1 MNTSKPESLRLF
13 LRCGVL
19 LLLLYFTWRMLL
31 LSLPYLA
38 FQDGVAFLRIKQS
51 VIHLPWWKAAFYV
64 HVLTSIFVLLSGF
77 TQFSTRILQ
86 NYPQVH
92 RWVGRSYVFIILALT
107 GPAGLLLAI
116 VANGGWLS
124 QLAFTILAVLW
135 WWFTWRAWRTILRG
149 QTQQHR
155 AFMIR
160 SFALTLS
167 AVTLRAW
174 KWGIVLLWAPP
185 PMDPYRLVAWLGWV
199 PNLLFAEWLIRSRRP
214 TQA

>member
-1 MNTSKPESLRLF
+1 
-13 LRCGVL
+13 
-19 LLLLYFTWRMLL
+19 MLL

-64 HVLTSIFVLLSGF
+64 HVLTSIFVLLAGF

-149 QTQQHR
+149 QTQEHH

-185 PMDPYRLVAWLGWV
+185 PMDTYRLVAWLGWV